1 MLARLTAITTTATL
15 ICAFVIAHAWLVA
28 QNAGLR

>member
-15 ICAFVIAHAWLVA
+15 VSAAVIAHAWLVA